1 MRNRWC
7 RELAAVVIGSAV
19 VLAAAEAGAQNP
31 PQNFVQGQCSNYR
44 VSPTSASVRVA
55 GGSGRF
61 QIQWDWQ
68 APPSNGVCTFAC
80 TSNACGEV
88 TGNVTSSASWLT
100 ASKQG
105 VWVNYTAAGNTGTSR
120 RSATVTVIGQ
130 TFTVRQGGCPPSPAV
145 TPNPLTLPAGGG
157 RGTLTVYAPASCRYS
172 VRDNRSWLSVTPSTV
187 AGNGTVTVTATRN
200 TGSAERR
207 GTVTVGSRSVT
218 VIQPPP
224 CPSAPSV
231 SPSSLSVGSGRGS
244 TTVRL
249 QEASSCSYTVT
260 DNRSWLGVSPST
272 VAGNATVTVTF
283 TANTSTSSRSG
294 TVRIGARNVGLTQC
308 PSAPSVSPSSLSVGS
323 GRGSTTVTLQEASS
337 CSYTVSDNRSWLG
350 VSPSTVA
357 GNATVT
363 VTFTANTSSSS
374 RSGTVRI
381 GTRNVGL
388 TQSPPCPSAPSVSPS
403 PLSVGSGRGST
414 TVTLQEASSCSYT
427 VSDNRSWLGVSP
439 STVAGNAT
447 VTVTFTANTSS
458 SSRSGTVRIGTRNV
472 GLTQSPPC
480 PSAPSVSPSSLSVG
494 SGRGS
499 TTVTLQEASSCSY
512 TVSDNRSWLGVSPS
526 TVAGNATVTV
536 TFTDNTGTNS
546 RSGTVTIGTRSVS
559 ITQSHTS
566 ITCPNAPS
574 VSSAALT
581 LGRSSGSAMVRLQ
594 EASACSY
601 SVSDNQD
608 WLTVTPSTVAGNGT
622 VTVTVTAN
630 SGTNSRS
637 GTVTI
642 GTRGVSVSQGARP
655 TTSGPNPGPGP
666 ETPAACGPAHPT
678 ETLEQSRDRL
688 ICDWAR
694 RKDKRNDCQAWN
706 SLTVGA
712 KWVFIWNTHRLHKS
726 GMGDSTMLRHVTK
739 LYSITGQKDEP
750 APNEDDEGA
759 CGGEGYNR
767 TFMSMTPSLQAAL
780 LNTISDVDADNAQST
795 VPHWRKSHDPT
806 CYIDAL
812 PGTCPHPPFWFQTE
826 TRSDGPT
833 GQIQF
838 FDATLVV
845 VERDHYQGLGLNPV
859 RRIVGCG
866 KARKRIRLTDVCT
879 TGACAGD
886 SPIGSCHTTTYSDR
900 IVRRPSD
907 PYNIPKDGQ
916 RVEDAYSFEMD
927 QDYSS
932 PLPPIRI
939 HQSAPRCYNMKYK
952 YAARYGD
959 PDWNWRPSACE
970 AAHQPGAA
978 FTFDSL
984 GSESIRAVDTVELRA
999 RIDGLRSRFGLTA
1012 FVWTDS
1018 TIDVGVTPV
1027 KAVHVTELRTAL
1039 QEVYVAAKRDAPLY
1053 TDTVIR
1059 AGVTPVRA
1067 THLTELRA
1075 AVVALE
1081 Q

>member
-1 MRNRWC
+1 
-7 RELAAVVIGSAV
+7 
-19 VLAAAEAGAQNP
+19 
-31 PQNFVQGQCSNYR
+31 
-44 VSPTSASVRVA
+44 
-55 GGSGRF
+55 
-61 QIQWDWQ
+61 
-68 APPSNGVCTFAC
+68 
-80 TSNACGEV
+80 
-88 TGNVTSSASWLT
+88 
-100 ASKQG
+100 
-105 VWVNYTAAGNTGTSR
+105 
-120 RSATVTVIGQ
+120 
-130 TFTVRQGGCPPSPAV
+130 
-145 TPNPLTLPAGGG
+145 
-157 RGTLTVYAPASCRYS
+157 
-172 VRDNRSWLSVTPSTV
+172 
-187 AGNGTVTVTATRN
+187 
-200 TGSAERR
+200 
-207 GTVTVGSRSVT
+207 
-218 VIQPPP
+218 
-224 CPSAPSV
+224 
-231 SPSSLSVGSGRGS
+231 
-244 TTVRL
+244 
-249 QEASSCSYTVT
+249 
-260 DNRSWLGVSPST
+260 
-272 VAGNATVTVTF
+272 
-283 TANTSTSSRSG
+283 
-294 TVRIGARNVGLTQC
+294 
-308 PSAPSVSPSSLSVGS
+308 
-323 GRGSTTVTLQEASS
+323 
-337 CSYTVSDNRSWLG
+337 
-350 VSPSTVA
+350 
-357 GNATVT
+357 
-363 VTFTANTSSSS
+363 
-374 RSGTVRI
+374 
-381 GTRNVGL
+381 
-388 TQSPPCPSAPSVSPS
+388 
-403 PLSVGSGRGST
+403 
-414 TVTLQEASSCSYT
+414 
-427 VSDNRSWLGVSP
+427 
-439 STVAGNAT
+439 
-447 VTVTFTANTSS
+447 
-458 SSRSGTVRIGTRNV
+458 
-472 GLTQSPPC
+472 
-480 PSAPSVSPSSLSVG
+480 
-494 SGRGS
+494 
-499 TTVTLQEASSCSY
+499 
-512 TVSDNRSWLGVSPS
+512 
-526 TVAGNATVTV
+526 
-536 TFTDNTGTNS
+536 
-546 RSGTVTIGTRSVS
+546 
-559 ITQSHTS
+559 
-566 ITCPNAPS
+566 
-574 VSSAALT
+574 
-581 LGRSSGSAMVRLQ
+581 
-594 EASACSY
+594 
-601 SVSDNQD
+601 
-608 WLTVTPSTVAGNGT
+608 
-622 VTVTVTAN
+622 
-630 SGTNSRS
+630 
-637 GTVTI
+637 
-642 GTRGVSVSQGARP
+642 
-655 TTSGPNPGPGP
+655 
-666 ETPAACGPAHPT
+666 
-678 ETLEQSRDRL
+678 
-688 ICDWAR
+688 
-694 RKDKRNDCQAWN
+694 
-706 SLTVGA
+706 
-712 KWVFIWNTHRLHKS
+712 
-726 GMGDSTMLRHVTK
+726 MGDSTMLRHVTK